1 MSATEWAQ
9 LIAMRASPTN
19 YCTIE
24 KGKAE
29 MNLPDASE
37 LQSIHLSPN
46 LTIARSIVL
55 HPSTQSGLKRSIDIL
70 GSLVGLLILSIL
82 FVPIAIAIKLDSPGA
97 IFYKQTRC
105 GLGGQTFEIRKFRS
119 MVDNAEVLKQQI
131 KNEGSK
137 LLFKNENDPRITRV
151 GRFLRRTSLDEL
163 PQLWN
168 VLMGEMSLV
177 GTRPPTLDEVAHYN
191 NRHWRRLEVKPG
203 LTGEWQVSGR
213 SKIKDFEQVVD
224 LDLRYQ
230 ERWNIGYDL
239 LIILKTLKVVFVR
252 EGAY

>member
-1 MSATEWAQ
+1 VIPS
-9 LIAMRASPTN
+9 IPASLAN
-19 YCTIE
+19 CCTIE
-24 KGKAE
+24 KGEAE
-29 MNLPDASE
+29 MKLPETSE
-37 LQSIHLSPN
+37 LQSFQLSPD
-46 LTIARSIVL
+46 LTISSPTTF

-70 GSLVGLLILSIL
+70 GSLVGLVILSIL

-105 GLGGQTFEIRKFRS
+105 GLGGRTFEIRKFRS
-119 MVDNAEVLKQQI
+119 MVDNAEVLKKHI
-131 KNEGSK
+131 KNEGSH
-137 LLFKNENDPRITRV
+137 LLFKNANDPRITKV
-151 GRFLRRTSLDEL
+151 GSFLRRTSLDEL

-168 VLMGEMSLV
+168 VLMGDMSLV

-191 NRHWRRLEVKPG
+191 DRHWRRLEVKPG

-213 SKIKDFEQVVD
+213 SKIKDFEQVVN

-230 ERWNIGYDL
+230 ERWNVAYDL